1 MGSTGGWTSRCR
13 RCVNRREFR
22 AGLLP
27 GCLGLA
33 RFDDCR
39 VGRGRAVCLP
49 CRTAVLCGSRL
60 VTAFN
65 EMLLT
70 LAEALRLVLESLS
83 VLTVLLGLLITL
95 RQALRRRQLGSVRLE
110 LGRWLSM
117 ALEFQLAADIVATTI
132 SPNGQQLIQLAAIA
146 LIRTFL
152 NIALSREAQAEHAI
166 HSAQR

>member
-1 MGSTGGWTSRCR
+1 
-13 RCVNRREFR
+13 
-22 AGLLP
+22 
-27 GCLGLA
+27 
-33 RFDDCR
+33 
-39 VGRGRAVCLP
+39 
-49 CRTAVLCGSRL
+49 

-83 VLTVLLGLLITL
+83 VLTVLLGLLISL
-95 RQALRRRQLGSVRLE
+95 RQALRRRLLGSVRLE

-152 NIALSREAQAEHAI
+152 NIALSREAQAEHTI